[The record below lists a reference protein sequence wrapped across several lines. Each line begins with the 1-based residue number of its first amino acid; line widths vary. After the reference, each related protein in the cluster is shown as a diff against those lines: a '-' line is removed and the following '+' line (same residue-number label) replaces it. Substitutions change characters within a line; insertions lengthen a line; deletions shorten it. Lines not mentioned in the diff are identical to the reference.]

1 MFSLDMLGILIL
13 STRKF
18 VDKFNPKHIEYLV
31 DLTRGTSITMFPPF
45 FAAFNSDK
53 LVQNPEVFM
62 MSVHDDT
69 S

>member
-31 DLTRGTSITMFPPF
+31 DLTRGTSTMMFPPF
-45 FAAFNSDK
+45 LAAFNSDK
-53 LVQNPEVFM
+53 LH
-62 MSVHDDT
+62 S
-69 S
+69 